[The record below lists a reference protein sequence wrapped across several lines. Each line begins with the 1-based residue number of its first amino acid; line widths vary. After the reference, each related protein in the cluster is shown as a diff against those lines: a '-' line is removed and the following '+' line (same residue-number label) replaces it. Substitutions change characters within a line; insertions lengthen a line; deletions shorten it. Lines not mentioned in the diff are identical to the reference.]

1 MVLMQGGD
9 YRENSDLDIMILTD
23 LSESEIIDVRTYI
36 WYFVYDI
43 GLENDIMISVSI
55 KNIDEFNYWID
66 TLPFYMNVEREG
78 VVLNG

>member
-36 WYFVYDI
+36 WDFVYDI

-78 VVLNG
+78 IVLNG